1 LLIFIRIFM
10 PEAPETYIVS
20 RQLRNYVGQT
30 LTKVTGDF
38 KNKISNRYLP
48 AVLRDVK
55 VRGKQLVLCFSGGM
69 YLAVHFMLTGQFRE
83 DEYAPNIRATFHFNT
98 PLYFC
103 DARKFAKFSWV
114 DLLGLRKLLRGL
126 GPSILNI
133 SRADYIDIIA
143 GVTANRKIAEILH
156 DQSLVSGVGNYLR
169 AEALYIAHICPTA
182 KNISRAEIGKIYDA
196 LDSVVKD
203 VIRLGGTHDYA
214 DMHGNVG
221 GYIYLIYGRTMTEK
235 SERVYKVKIGSQN
248 VYTTHTLEKIT

>member
-1 LLIFIRIFM
+1 M

-20 RQLRNYVGQT
+20 RQLRKYVGQT
-30 LTKVTGDF
+30 LTKVTGDY

-55 VRGKQLVLCFSGGM
+55 VRGKQLVLCFEGGM

-83 DEYAPNIRATFHFNT
+83 DEDAPYVRAIFHFNT

-103 DARKFAKFSWV
+103 DARKFAQFSWL
-114 DLLGLRKLLRGL
+114 DLVGLRKMLRDL
-126 GPSILNI
+126 GPSIINI

-143 GVTANRKIAEILH
+143 GVTTNRKIAEVLH

-169 AEALYIAHICPTA
+169 AEALYIAHIRPTA
-182 KNISRAEIGKIYDA
+182 KNLSRDEIGKIYDA
-196 LDSVVKD
+196 LESVVKD

-214 DMHGNVG
+214 DLHGRVG
-221 GYIYLIYGRTMTEK
+221 GYIYQIYGRSRTDDYK
-235 SERVYKVKIGSQN
+235 RVYKVKIGSQN
-248 VYTTHTLEKIT
+248 VYTTFS